1 MHTPL
6 CFYFSNVFTLHLN
19 TNAQSLHSLD
29 FHFEFQSQ
37 ESRCHQCTSGPD
49 QASHTC
55 NNSTYRHHRHH
66 YHCWRDVMSFTPP
79 SGLLSCLKRPRW
91 PVLKKTTLSDLR
103 FPAKVYPR
111 FRACSFRHGLSVL
124 PTPPEDSEHL
134 KLHFQLL
141 CHRRGDSVTASHYEQ
156 YDKVVIFSGEAPD
169 TRCGGLR
176 LEIQILLDSVIKSR
190 YPMWLCFLYLLQ
202 SWPIWSC
209 LREWHTVLCNKS
221 KVSSHQLRGHTHDW
235 WKQFLCHLWTILSI
249 ADWTNTD
256 ILRHLATLPGRP
268 ILMHHPWAD
277 TLISGC
283 WLVCFYWGIL
293 EVGHV

>member
-1 MHTPL
+1 
-6 CFYFSNVFTLHLN
+6 
-19 TNAQSLHSLD
+19 
-29 FHFEFQSQ
+29 
-37 ESRCHQCTSGPD
+37 
-49 QASHTC
+49 
-55 NNSTYRHHRHH
+55 
-66 YHCWRDVMSFTPP
+66 MSFTPP
-79 SGLLSCLKRPRW
+79 SGLRSCLKRPRW

-141 CHRRGDSVTASHYEQ
+141 CHRRGDSVTGSHYEQ

-169 TRCGGLR
+169 TLCGGLR

-221 KVSSHQLRGHTHDW
+221 KVSSHQLRGTVFVPSVNNPQHSRLNKYRHPPPSCHFTWEADFDASSLSWHFDLW
-235 WKQFLCHLWTILSI
+235 LLTSLFLLRDFGSGPCI
-249 ADWTNTD
+249 ADTFGWAN
-256 ILRHLATLPGRP
+256 GRQSP
-268 ILMHHPWAD
+268 VR
-277 TLISGC
+277 S
-283 WLVCFYWGIL
+283 F
-293 EVGHV
+293 